1 MKYKLSLR
9 LLSLILTLTLFVGI
23 VTPTIA
29 SAEEIENSRKVKAEA
44 TSDALLN
51 VLKSAFEEPEEPEE
65 HINQLEITDVEFEMD
80 RDFDQTGYVT
90 VKNTGAN
97 DVEVILDIANDYDD
111 IFLGFVGAGSPDQ
124 PTLITAGSSVQ
135 VKLTVFAQKV
145 GKNSYTLPV
154 KSYIVE
160 GSNYIL
166 DTETNVVINFK
177 EAELNFAC
185 DLISTN
191 TDTLEQNFMLVNQGD
206 DLSCVSITAD
216 NNIADYVM
224 LNPTV
229 SDIPVKNGETLNIKV
244 TPNYTALKNN
254 NVSLVKGNI
263 VVSAAGNQQTFA
275 VTIDTEG
282 KEIHSITMGEL
293 VAYQKGYKEYYDLT
307 ADVLDIIDS
316 TKIIDNST
324 DDNINCTMEYSIP
337 LVDKNTDEEVGRMEE
352 SFSMKSYS
360 GKALKSGD
368 ILEEQ
373 LYLDGNSL
381 VFECTMIVNADEL
394 KEFAGTLD
402 EDYYGIMNEFTGELG
417 EHLDKFMENN
427 SWMFTKTMSKD
438 GSSENENSI
447 GDFVGNY
454 WDTAVGT
461 TSDAVELKYKNSKI
475 LSKAGIVG
483 TAIDT
488 VQLGIGGYKWYTG
501 ENHTKEN
508 MVLNS
513 PHLTPAEKQRYQE
526 LCKYKDMLGVGAPA
540 AGLAVTAALTAAGTI
555 VPGLGNGLGFAI
567 GVLAS
572 VGISY
577 LANEFEEDWDKEMA
591 ELERKAGI
599 GEGAGGEGGQNTD
612 KNKRNQ
618 CTNAGLI
625 EGDYNSP
632 YDYPWPSDDYPEE
645 DPTAPTT
652 PTDPDNPDDPDD
664 PDDPTDPDE
673 PIEPEQPTSPTSS
686 EGNPSLGVNNKITI
700 KTDKDSKLGIAS
712 ARTFENIK
720 VWLQQSNKPLTTS
733 NKFEYKL
740 QYKPEDCPLW
750 FDYGDYTSTPKW
762 DIAFNRVCD
771 YELRC
776 LIRAKAEKS
785 VSYTPTKE
793 ISIVEKVAGITFGA
807 GGGYGRGKVVI
818 SSRLAAGD
826 EAANDDNMFTAYYMN
841 GQHVG
846 AVTNNGHAQL
856 SMIAIQP
863 TKKNMKTGTNTITAH
878 YSTTPTHYRTVSDMQ
893 IVTLYPNDT
902 IVNYIGDLDNH
913 PDVTIHPD
921 FTVFEENIYTD
932 SEFYVNEETTLHCKV
947 YNRNA
952 AGGWVDIVVKDGE
965 EVIYTE
971 TNTWMGMFSEK
982 TLDIPWTPKTRDNA
996 ITVELTNKC
1005 VSLEEAD
1012 LTNNKA
1018 LRNMVANEY
1027 IEPSFG
1033 ETDNSVAL
1041 EDREF
1046 SVYTHVL
1053 DSQNVTNVACY
1064 VDDVEQKLSS
1074 SVIQYKKNTKYWATI
1089 KGLSEGNHKLKYV
1102 ITYEKAGKAIGTLE
1116 KIIDINVISK
1126 ESSSTVIAKN
1136 TSANNTSAVVYR
1148 NGIIFSE
1155 HTPNV
1160 DGTITVMYNSDMYNN
1175 RSAYKLAVYTDKGV
1189 YVTSLVAGTISVDNT
1204 KVQNTFKVGISTN
1217 NIRIAN
1223 LYIKNSTSNYY
1234 QQIPYNSLYG
1244 KGETLLYLSDD
1255 DYALYN
1261 KCNDAYMVLVTS
1273 SNVVYKLQLIT
1284 NSKRVETFDEV
1295 IELNNNNLYNP
1306 VKSASNIKL
1315 LSGASKDMAGIT
1327 YNLFTEWSN
1336 VYSDNATMSIQKS
1349 GETLFDE
1356 AIDVS
1361 SAPRLSAGT
1370 YDVYY
1375 TLKSENYMFDMYKE
1389 INITNRSI
1397 VNRISDS
1404 FAGELVASTN
1414 EVNEGE
1420 NIDLSISNLL
1430 DENGNQL
1437 TGIRSMKDEF
1447 IVTVTFTDVDDSTNV
1462 CTREISTNNLQDTLT
1477 NVKAPEKFG
1486 NYKISL
1492 NVAVDTYNDITLGDV
1507 NNDGEISVVDVIRML
1522 RFIIGMDTFTDSQAK
1537 AADVDMSNS
1546 VTIIDVLRIQKIIIR
1561 E

>member
-9 LLSLILTLTLFVGI
+9 LLSLILTLTLLVGI

-44 TSDALLN
+44 TSEQLLN
-51 VLKSAFEEPEEPEE
+51 VLKAIEEEEEE
-65 HINQLEITDVEFEMD
+65 HINQLEITDVEFEMN

-97 DVEVILDIANDYDD
+97 DVEVILDITNDYDD

-160 GSNYIL
+160 GSNYVL

-191 TDTLEQNFMLVNQGD
+191 TDTLEQNFMLVNLGD

-216 NNIADYVM
+216 NNLADYVM

-229 SDIPVKNGETLNIKV
+229 SDIPVKSGETLNIKA

-263 VVSAAGNQQTFA
+263 VVSAAGKQQAFA

-293 VAYQKGYKEYYDLT
+293 VAYQKGDKEYYDLT
-307 ADVLDIIDS
+307 ADISNVADTAKFVNNSTKNNINSTLSLSIPCIDKNTAKEIASMETTYTVQSYAGNGLKHGDIIDEQYYQEGDDIVS
-316 TKIIDNST
+316 KTKIYI
-324 DDNINCTMEYSIP
+324 
-337 LVDKNTDEEVGRMEE
+337 
-352 SFSMKSYS
+352 SY
-360 GKALKSGD
+360 
-368 ILEEQ
+368 
-373 LYLDGNSL
+373 
-381 VFECTMIVNADEL
+381 DEL
-394 KEFAGTLD
+394 KEF
-402 EDYYGIMNEFTGELG
+402 
-417 EHLDKFMENN
+417 
-427 SWMFTKTMSKD
+427 
-438 GSSENENSI
+438 
-447 GDFVGNY
+447 
-454 WDTAVGT
+454 VGT
-461 TSDAVELKYKNSKI
+461 SEEEINDLVNYYEQNNKPKARTQTPQMFDRFTDAFSDSIVEGVNTEARNMTVEVVTR
-475 LSKAGIVG
+475 LSGKVVG
-483 TAIDT
+483 TVSGIIDLKGGVDKVMNRDNRKNEAAIRQSPKLTDSQKAHYSFLCDQKDFWAIMT
-488 VQLGIGGYKWYTG
+488 PVASIVLACTLTG
-501 ENHTKEN
+501 
-508 MVLNS
+508 
-513 PHLTPAEKQRYQE
+513 
-526 LCKYKDMLGVGAPA
+526 
-540 AGLAVTAALTAAGTI
+540 
-555 VPGLGNGLGFAI
+555 GLGLVVGLGMMLATAI
-567 GVLAS
+567 FSGLTEYTLA
-572 VGISY
+572 Y
-577 LANEFEEDWDKEMA
+577 YEE
-591 ELERKAGI
+591 LAGI
-599 GEGAGGEGGQNTD
+599 GNGVGGEGGQNTNN
-612 KNKRNQ
+612 NKRNQ
-618 CTNAGLI
+618 CTNASKI
-625 EGDYNSP
+625 VGDYNSP
-632 YDYPWPSDDYPEE
+632 YEYPSLPDDYPKE
-645 DPTAPTT
+645 DPTAPTAPTT
-652 PTDPDNPDDPDD
+652 PTDPDDPYD

-673 PIEPEQPTSPTSS
+673 PIEPEQPTTPTSVN
-686 EGNPSLGVNNKITI
+686 GNPSLGVNNKIII
-700 KTDKDSKLGIAS
+700 KTDKDGELGRAS
-712 ARTFENIK
+712 ARVFENIK
-720 VWLQQSNKPLTTS
+720 VWLQQRNKPLTTS

-740 QYKPEDCPLW
+740 QYKPEDCDLW
-750 FDYGDYTSTPKW
+750 LDHGEYTSTPEW
-762 DIAFNRVCD
+762 NIAFNSVCD

-776 LIRAKAEKS
+776 LIRSKEEKT
-785 VSYTPTKE
+785 VSYTLTKE
-793 ISIVEKVAGITFGA
+793 ITIAEKVAGLLQT
-807 GGGYGRGKVVI
+807 GGGYGGGKVVI

-826 EAANDDNMFTAYYMN
+826 EAANDDNMFTTYYMN
-841 GQHVG
+841 GQYAGSVK
-846 AVTNNGHAQL
+846 NNGHAQL

-863 TKKNMKTGTNTITAH
+863 TKKNVKTGTNNITAL

-921 FTVFEENIYTD
+921 FTVFEESIYTD

-952 AGGWVDIVVKDGE
+952 SGGWVDIVVKDGE

-1018 LRNMVANEY
+1018 LRNMRANEY

-1033 ETDNSVAL
+1033 TTDNSVAL

-1053 DSQNVTNVACY
+1053 DLQNVTNVACY
-1064 VDDVEQKLSS
+1064 VDDVEQKLSR
-1074 SVIQYKKNTKYWATI
+1074 SVIEYKKNIKYWATI
-1089 KGLSEGNHKLKYV
+1089 KGLSAGNHKLKYV
-1102 ITYEKAGKAIGTLE
+1102 VTYDKAGNATGTLE

-1148 NGIIFSE
+1148 NGIISSE

-1160 DGTITVMYNSDMYNN
+1160 DGTITVMYSSDMYNN

-1204 KVQNTFKVGISTN
+1204 KVQNTFKVGICPGIKPD

-1223 LYIKNSTSNYY
+1223 LYIKNSNSNYY
-1234 QQIPYNSLYG
+1234 QQIPCNSLYG
-1244 KGETLLYLSDD
+1244 KGETLFYLSDD

-1261 KCNDAYMVLVTS
+1261 KCNDAYMVLITN

-1295 IELNNNNLYNP
+1295 IKLNNNNLYNP
-1306 VKSASNIKL
+1306 VKSASSSKL
-1315 LSGASKDMAGIT
+1315 LSGLSKDMAGIT

-1336 VYSDNATMSIQKS
+1336 AYSDNATMSIQKS

-1389 INITNRSI
+1389 ISITNRSI
-1397 VNRISDS
+1397 VNKISDS

-1437 TGIRSMKDEF
+1437 TGIRSTQDEF

-1462 CTREISTNNLQDTLT
+1462 CIREISTNNLQDTLT
-1477 NVKAPEKFG
+1477 NVKAPEKSG

-1492 NVAVDTYNDITLGDV
+1492 NVTVDIYNDITLGDV
-1507 NNDGEISVVDVIRML
+1507 TGDGEISVVDVIKIM
-1522 RFIIGMDTFTDSQAK
+1522 RFIIGMDTFTDSQVK
-1537 AADVDMSNS
+1537 AADVDMSDS
-1546 VTIIDVLRIQKIIIR
+1546 VTIRDVLRIYKIIISV
-1561 E
+1561 

>member
-44 TSDALLN
+44 TSNSLLN
-51 VLKSAFEEPEEPEE
+51 VLKSAIEEEEEE
-65 HINQLEITDVEFEMD
+65 HINQLEITDVEFEMN

-97 DVEVILDIANDYDD
+97 DVEVILDITNDYDD

-160 GSNYIL
+160 GSNHVL

-216 NNIADYVM
+216 NNLADYVM

-263 VVSAAGNQQTFA
+263 VVSAAGKQQTFA

-293 VAYQKGYKEYYDLT
+293 VAYQKGEKKYYNLT
-307 ADVLDIIDS
+307 ADVSTVADTSKFVNNSTRNNIDCKLSLSIPCIDKNTAKEIASIETTYNIQSYAGNGLKHGDIIDEQYYQEGDDIVS
-316 TKIIDNST
+316 KTKIYI
-324 DDNINCTMEYSIP
+324 
-337 LVDKNTDEEVGRMEE
+337 
-352 SFSMKSYS
+352 SY
-360 GKALKSGD
+360 
-368 ILEEQ
+368 
-373 LYLDGNSL
+373 
-381 VFECTMIVNADEL
+381 DEL
-394 KEFAGTLD
+394 KEFVGTSEKEINDLINYYEQNNKPKARNQTSELFDKFTDGFSESFSENVSSQARDTVIEAVTKIPGEVVGTLSGIKD
-402 EDYYGIMNEFTGELG
+402 LADGVDKVMNRDNHKNEAAVHQSPNLTESQKAHYSFLCDQKDFWAIMNP
-417 EHLDKFMENN
+417 
-427 SWMFTKTMSKD
+427 
-438 GSSENENSI
+438 
-447 GDFVGNY
+447 V
-454 WDTAVGT
+454 
-461 TSDAVELKYKNSKI
+461 
-475 LSKAGIVG
+475 AGIVLACTLTG
-483 TAIDT
+483 GLGLVVGLGMLLATAIFSGLT
-488 VQLGIGGYKWYTG
+488 EYTLAYY
-501 ENHTKEN
+501 EN
-508 MVLNS
+508 L
-513 PHLTPAEKQRYQE
+513 
-526 LCKYKDMLGVGAPA
+526 
-540 AGLAVTAALTAAGTI
+540 
-555 VPGLGNGLGFAI
+555 
-567 GVLAS
+567 
-572 VGISY
+572 
-577 LANEFEEDWDKEMA
+577 
-591 ELERKAGI
+591 AGI
-599 GEGAGGEGGQNTD
+599 GDGVGGEGGQNTTN
-612 KNKRNQ
+612 NKRNQ
-618 CTNAGLI
+618 CTNAQAMK
-625 EGDYNSP
+625 GDYNNP

-645 DPTAPTT
+645 DPTDPTT
-652 PTDPDNPDDPDD
+652 PTDPDDPDD

-673 PIEPEQPTSPTSS
+673 PMEPEQPTSPTSPK
-686 EGNPSLGVNNKITI
+686 GNPSLGVNNKITI

-712 ARTFENIK
+712 ARPFENIK
-720 VWLQQSNKPLTTS
+720 VWLQQGNKPLTTS

-750 FDYGDYTSTPKW
+750 FDYGEYTSTPKW
-762 DIAFNRVCD
+762 NISFNRKCS

-793 ISIVEKVAGITFGA
+793 ISIVEKVAGITFRK

-826 EAANDDNMFTAYYMN
+826 EAANDDNMSTAYFMN

-846 AVTNNGHAQL
+846 TVTNNGHAQL

-932 SEFYVNEETTLHCKV
+932 SEFYVNEETTLHCKI

-982 TLDIPWTPKTRDNA
+982 TLDIPWTPKTKESA

-1033 ETDNSVAL
+1033 TTDNSVAL

-1053 DSQNVTNVACY
+1053 DYQNVTNVACY

-1102 ITYEKAGKAIGTLE
+1102 VTYEKAGKAIGTLE

-1148 NGIIFSE
+1148 NGNLYST
-1155 HTPNV
+1155 HTPNE

-1189 YVTSLVAGTISVDNT
+1189 YVTSLVAGTISADNT

-1234 QQIPYNSLYG
+1234 QQIPCNSLYG
-1244 KGETLLYLSDD
+1244 KGETLFYLSDD

-1389 INITNRSI
+1389 INITNHSI
-1397 VNRISDS
+1397 VNRINDS

-1437 TGIRSMKDEF
+1437 TGIHSMKDEF